1 MFSDYYNKLVINMK
15 IGLISRT
22 DKKKALELDKS
33 IINYL
38 LENNIQMEIES
49 SLVKE
54 LPEYSDNS
62 TSIKDMTS
70 DIVLCVGGD
79 GTVLHA
85 QHYLSPKKIPI
96 LSINMGTVG
105 FLTEVDPEDIFECL
119 DKLLSYDFFIEER
132 LQLDVTYNNKSDTVL
147 NELVLMTS
155 HPAKMLDLKISVD
168 EELVDEVRADGLII
182 STPSGSTAYAM
193 SAGGPIVDPRVD
205 AAIIIPICPF
215 KLNTRPKI
223 VPADSTITVKFLK
236 EGKQGIAVLDGRTNE
251 EIDYLDEIKI
261 KRSEKP
267 AYFVRFKKS
276 FYKSVNNKLII
287 G

>member
-1 MFSDYYNKLVINMK
+1 MK
-15 IGLISRT
+15 IGIVSRT
-22 DKKKALELDKS
+22 DKEEAIELDRNIVK
-33 IINYL
+33 YL
-38 LENNIQMEIES
+38 LANHVEIELDT
-49 SLVKE
+49 SLAKE
-54 LPEYSDNS
+54 LEEYSDLE
-62 TSIKDMTS
+62 TPIEDMTS

-79 GTVLHA
+79 GTVLNA
-85 QHYLSPKKIPI
+85 QHVLSPKKIPI

-132 LQLDVTYNNKSDTVL
+132 LQLDVLCDDKWITVL

-155 HPAKMLDLKISVD
+155 QPAKMLNLRVSVD
-168 EELVDEVRADGLII
+168 EEVVDEVRADGLIV
-182 STPSGSTAYAM
+182 STPSGSTAYSM

-223 VPADSTITVKFLK
+223 VPAESTITVKFLK
-236 EGKQGIAVLDGRTNE
+236 EGKQAIGVLDGVSRENFN
-251 EIDYLDEIKI
+251 YMDEVKI
-261 KRSEKP
+261 RKSDNA
-267 AYFVRFKKS
+267 AYFVRFKKN
-276 FYKSVNNKLII
+276 FYNSVNNKLIV

>member
-1 MFSDYYNKLVINMK
+1 MR
-15 IGLISRT
+15 IGIISRT
-22 DKKKALELDKS
+22 DKEEAIELDDT
-33 IINYL
+33 IIKYL
-38 LENNIQMEIES
+38 FENNIE
-49 SLVKE
+49 VE
-54 LPEYSDNS
+54 LGSQLTKKLPQYSENS
-62 TSIKDMTS
+62 VDITKMNA

-85 QHYLSPKKIPI
+85 QRYLSPKKIPI

-132 LQLDVTYNNKSDTVL
+132 LQLDVLIDSQWHTVL

-155 HPAKMLDLKISVD
+155 QPAKMLDLRVSVD
-168 EELVDEVRADGLII
+168 EEIVDEVRADGLII

-223 VPADSTITVKFLK
+223 VPADSIITVKFLK
-236 EGKQGIAVLDGRTNE
+236 EGKKGVAVLDGIVNKE
-251 EIDYLDEIKI
+251 FDYLGEIKL
-261 KRSEKP
+261 KKSENS
-267 AYFVRFKKS
+267 AYFVRFKKN
-276 FYKSVNNKLII
+276 FYNSVNNKLIV